1 MKKII
6 ELLETELSAAF
17 EKAGYDKK
25 YARVTVSN
33 RPDLCQYQCNGALAA
48 AKEYHK
54 APIQMAGEVVEL
66 LAESG
71 TFQEIAAQMPHM
83 KRLCHIRPAVI
94 YHNRLFLG
102 RNITAKALTRSHLI
116 NIIRQ
121 KRMADRH
128 IDKSRHLY
136 RRS

>member
-71 TFQEIAAQMPHM
+71 TFQEIAAQMPGFINM
-83 KRLCHIRPAVI
+83 TVSPQSPRCASP
-94 YHNRLFLG
+94 
-102 RNITAKALTRSHLI
+102 IT
-116 NIIRQ
+116 
-121 KRMADRH
+121 
-128 IDKSRHLY
+128 
-136 RRS
+136 